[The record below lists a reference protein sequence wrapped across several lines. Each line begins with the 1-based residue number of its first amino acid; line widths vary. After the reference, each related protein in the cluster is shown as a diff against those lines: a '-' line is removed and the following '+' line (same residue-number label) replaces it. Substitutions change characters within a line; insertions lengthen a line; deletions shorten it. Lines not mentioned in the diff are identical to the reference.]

1 MGANE
6 KRKKEKFV
14 SVPAVLGCLL
24 PVDACLPFS
33 GAGRFTCATHRR
45 GLRIAIASQIFF
57 GKEETEHQAL
67 TRQGTMATAEI
78 LAEAAPEAALPSRGL
93 DWDID
98 QPWVRISS
106 AVAAAVAFVVL
117 VVFFPDHEKSLLHLL
132 R

>member
-1 MGANE
+1 
-6 KRKKEKFV
+6 
-14 SVPAVLGCLL
+14 
-24 PVDACLPFS
+24 
-33 GAGRFTCATHRR
+33 
-45 GLRIAIASQIFF
+45 
-57 GKEETEHQAL
+57 
-67 TRQGTMATAEI
+67 MATAEI